1 MRVVVQKFGGT
12 CVEFPHSAELSAE
25 RIMEMKDQGVCPVA
39 VISAMGREG
48 QPYSTPD
55 LVNFVR
61 EISPRIEPRELD
73 LLMSCGE
80 IIATVAMANLL
91 KAKGYDTVALSGG
104 QAGLMTDLYYGQAR
118 IIDIQPKHMLNAL
131 AEGRVVF
138 VAGFQGVTQDE
149 HAITTLGE
157 GGSDYTAV
165 ALAVT
170 FGQIES
176 TPFGEP
182 LSVEPL
188 EIYKEVDGVL
198 TGNPKSFVG
207 DDGKPLGEAPRLLQ
221 TLTYDE
227 LVEMAKLGA
236 QVLQHKASVM
246 ARQYRVPVVV
256 KNFMTNVIGTRVSPD
271 TDRPSGRRVSGTA
284 DLTKLIVF
292 DVVSDNPRLG
302 RQLGETLAMNRLN
315 SYEVSADVGHVR
327 FAVKSEKYRDVPAML
342 DHVFYDR
349 GLEAKISEDDWALL
363 SLVGEGIRGGVGALH
378 DDADAALKAAG
389 IETFGEIEGA
399 LSLSYLVREEDRRPA
414 LVKLHEEFVLK

>member
-12 CVEFPHSAELSAE
+12 CVEFPQSAELSAE
-25 RIMEMKDQGVCPVA
+25 RIMEMKDQGVSPVA

-104 QAGLMTDLYYGQAR
+104 QAGLITDFYYGQAR
-118 IIDIQPKHMLNAL
+118 IIDIRPKQMLQAL
-131 AEGRVVF
+131 AEGRIVF
-138 VAGFQGVTQDE
+138 VAGFQGVTAED

-170 FGQIES
+170 FGEIRS

-182 LSVEPL
+182 LVVEPL

-198 TGNPKSFVG
+198 TGNPKSFV
-207 DDGKPLGEAPRLLQ
+207 DDEGKPLGEPPRLLP

-246 ARQYRVPVVV
+246 ARQYRLPVVV
-256 KNFMTNVIGTRVSPD
+256 KNFATNVVGTRIAPE
-271 TDRPSGRRVSGTA
+271 TNLPSGRRVTATA

-292 DVVSDNPRLG
+292 DVVSDDPRLG
-302 RQLGETLAMNRLN
+302 RQLGEALAMNRLS
-315 SYEVSADVGHVR
+315 SYEVSAATGRVR
-327 FAVKSEKYRDVPAML
+327 FAVKAERYRDVQAML

-349 GLEAKISEDDWALL
+349 GLKAKINEDDWALI
-363 SLVGEGIRGGVGALH
+363 SLVGEGMRGGVPALQG
-378 DDADAALKAAG
+378 DADAALKAAK
-389 IETFGEIEGA
+389 IETFGEIEGP
-399 LSLSYLVREEDRRPA
+399 LSLSYLVREADRRRA
-414 LVKLHEEFVLK
+414 LARLHEEFVLA